1 MRRSKLLWP
10 KHTGWRA
17 SGHHRAIMRLENERA
32 GDCYIREA
40 EEQNWSTRTVE
51 RNINSFYYERLL
63 SSKDK

>member
-1 MRRSKLLWP
+1 
-10 KHTGWRA
+10 
-17 SGHHRAIMRLENERA
+17 MRLENERA